1 MRTRGEARAEGRGA
15 AWGGALPRNL
25 AKTLAKVLAL
35 ALALGLGLFLAPAGA
50 DHDSDRAKDHAKERM
65 KEREKHGARERLAHA
80 GPEAPAGTAETYAKE
95 CGACH
100 HAYYPGLL
108 PARSWEKLLA
118 DPRDHFGEQLP
129 LASQALAQVRAY
141 LAATAAD
148 VAGNKRSRKIMA
160 DLGSARPMRIT
171 DIGYL
176 RAKHRKL
183 PQEVWARP
191 AVGGF
196 NNCNACH
203 KGASAGD
210 FDDDSAVI
218 PN

>member
-1 MRTRGEARAEGRGA
+1 MRRQGEANVDRQGA
-15 AWGGALPRNL
+15 ALCGSVAVKLV
-25 AKTLAKVLAL
+25 KTLATTLAAASALSL
-35 ALALGLGLFLAPAGA
+35 AMGLFAAPAGA
-50 DHDSDRAKDHAKERM
+50 DHDDKEHKRQ
-65 KEREKHGARERLAHA
+65 KSKHEVRERFAPA
-80 GPEAPAGTAETYAKE
+80 GPEAPAGMAAAYAQE

-108 PARSWEKLLA
+108 PARAWENLMA
-118 DPRDHFGEQLP
+118 NTSDHFGEKLQLSRQD
-129 LASQALAQVRAY
+129 LTKVRAY

-160 DLGSARPMRIT
+160 DLGSATPMRIT